1 MSFPWTFIIVC
12 CCVLY
17 TLLYIIMENTYQQYN
32 GFQISK
38 SGQAIGY
45 TLVWL
50 RLLPI
55 IRQDQVPFSFIQR
68 HFRLRSYQSLL
79 NTVHYFDTFSCNLI
93 HFFLLFQSFS
103 RFFTH
108 LFNRNHYRS
117 SYHILFFTEV
127 ISITLNLILLIHWR
141 ILWT

>member
-1 MSFPWTFIIVC
+1 
-12 CCVLY
+12 
-17 TLLYIIMENTYQQYN
+17 MENALSKI
-32 GFQISK
+32 GWISNIQVK
-38 SGQAIGY
+38 QAIRY
-45 TLVWL
+45 TLVRL

-55 IRQDQVPFSFIQR
+55 IRQDRSSFSFIQR
-68 HFRLRSYQSLL
+68 HFRLRSYLSLL